1 MRAPVVRCAQ
11 VLADEARARI
21 RAAGRIPP
29 DDAHLLAALLPFA
42 KKAMRAGRWVEW
54 AVSQYALAAT
64 EAARTGDEAHA
75 AAVRLADEWIARPL
89 EPGTVAAEFESI
101 VSSQL
106 ADVDAAGAGDPG

>member
-1 MRAPVVRCAQ
+1 MKAPTVRCAQ
-11 VLADEARARI
+11 VLAGEAGARI

-29 DDAHLLAALLPFA
+29 DDAHLLAALMPYA
-42 KKAMRAGRWVEW
+42 KRAMRAGRWLEW

-75 AAVRLADEWIARPL
+75 AAVRLADEWIARPP
-89 EPGTVAAEFESI
+89 EPGTVAAEFEAI

-106 ADVDAAGAGDPG
+106 ADVDVDQAGEAQ